1 MKSMVSVVMAS
12 TEQATASYPRRPAI
26 ALDAVNDIAIHYVAN
41 PGSSAKAN
49 RDYFDSLDNPA
60 VEGAG
65 RQASA
70 HLIVGLDGEVVQCL
84 PLKIG
89 RAHV

>member
-1 MKSMVSVVMAS
+1 MIHINNVS
-12 TEQATASYPRRPAI
+12 RPAI

-65 RQASA
+65 RQQV
-70 HLIVGLDGEVVQCL
+70 HI
-84 PLKIG
+84 
-89 RAHV
+89 